1 MKNARNNILN
11 LILML
16 VALVIS
22 SSCSKD
28 FIDVPAEGAP
38 TLGNYYD
45 SDEKLDDATNGLYGL
60 VWFNLNKS
68 PYYGITDVISGNMYA
83 GPYNDF
89 GKFTDLS
96 FTSSQSFISDAW
108 RSCYGA
114 IANSNAYL
122 SNLPQSVGPD
132 VSEEALNN
140 TLGECHFIRAF
151 AYFMLVRLWGN
162 VPIIENNADYSEDF
176 VIPSNPTSD
185 VYQFIENDLLFAIDN
200 LRSKVRGSDYSENAH
215 VSSGSAKALLAKVY
229 LYQQRYAEARALAEE
244 VINSGEFKLLGG
256 PSLPN
261 MSFADLF
268 LQKNN
273 NNEESIFAWQ
283 WTGEGSYFDGSFT
296 NTLFAPENRLVE
308 TTYSGQIAPSQDLIN
323 NGFVAGDR
331 RRKETF
337 MLPGDYYPNLS
348 YAETLDLGADIVLGY
363 TFEEEYE
370 AHNSGAGIKKYV
382 IGKENIP
389 ITGVFNP
396 QFNGESSMNT
406 YMMRYAELL
415 LIHAE
420 AILGSQSGTTSDGAA
435 LASFNAVHNRAGLPS
450 VTEIS
455 FEDIFKERRAEL
467 AFEGDYYFD
476 LGRLPFPQAKAILES
491 QNRGDKYTEQY
502 ITITAD
508 NLLLPYPAE
517 DLLKN
522 PKLTEVEPYDFN

>member
-1 MKNARNNILN
+1 MNW
-11 LILML
+11 ML
-16 VALVIS
+16 SLVLTLAIT
-22 SSCSKD
+22 SSCSED

-38 TLGNYYD
+38 TMGNYYN
-45 SDEKLDDATNGLYGL
+45 SDEKVDNATNGLYGL

-68 PYYGITDVISGNMYA
+68 AFYGITDVISGNMYA

-89 GKFTDLS
+89 GLFTDLS
-96 FTSSQSFISDAW
+96 YTSSQSFISDAW
-108 RSCYGA
+108 RSCFGA

-122 SNLPQSVGPD
+122 NNLPKSVGPE
-132 VSEEALNN
+132 VSGEALNN
-140 TLGECHFIRAF
+140 ALGECRFIRAF
-151 AYFMLVRLWGN
+151 SYFMLVRLWGN
-162 VPIIENNADYSEDF
+162 VPIIENNADYSENF
-176 VIPSNPTSD
+176 VIPSNPVED
-185 VYQFIENDLLFAIDN
+185 VYTFIENDLLFAIDN
-200 LRSKVRGSDYSENAH
+200 LRSKTRGSNYAENAH

-229 LYQQRYAEARALAEE
+229 LYQKRYAEAKVLAEQ

-256 PSLPN
+256 PELPN

-283 WTGEGSYFDGSFT
+283 WTGDGTYFDGSFT

-323 NGFVAGDR
+323 NVFVPGDR

-348 YAETLDLGADIVLGY
+348 YAETLDLGAPILQGY
-363 TFEEEYE
+363 TFELEYE
-370 AHNSGAGIKKYV
+370 AHNSGAGLKKYV
-382 IGKENIP
+382 IGKENLP
-389 ITGVFNP
+389 ITGKFNP

-420 AILGSQSGTTSDGAA
+420 AILGGQSGTTSDPAA
-435 LASFNAVHNRAGLPS
+435 LKSFNAVHNRAGLPS
-450 VTEIS
+450 VSEIS

-467 AFEGDYYFD
+467 ACEGDYYFD
-476 LGRLPFPQAKAILES
+476 LGRLPFSQAKAILEA
-491 QNRGDKYTEQY
+491 QNRGDRYTEQH
-502 ITITAD
+502 ITISAN

-522 PKLTEVEPYDFN
+522 PKLTEVEPYNFN